1 MDRALLAHF
10 LRARCDGVAGPGGQL
25 ASPVIMR
32 IVERLRNSPVM
43 VFSSSGEVLE
53 QTWPAIALFGDY
65 IHGGGSSRHVVDRWF
80 TDPQA
85 RERYLVEIG
94 PAGRA
99 HLRRY
104 RHAGLGVLE
113 LYRQVLVDP
122 AERQL
127 LLAVMAV
134 PGSASEEKLRLLT
147 GPGN

>member
-10 LRARCDGVAGPGGQL
+10 LQAHYDGVTGPEGQP
-25 ASPVIMR
+25 ASPVVLR
-32 IVERLRNSPVM
+32 IVERLRDWPVM
-43 VFSSSGEVLE
+43 VFSWSGEVLA
-53 QTWPAIALFGDY
+53 QTRPAIALIGDY
-65 IHGGGSSRHVVDRWF
+65 LHSGGSSRHVVDRWF

-104 RHAGLGVLE
+104 RHAGLGALE
-113 LYRQVLVDP
+113 LYRQVLLDP

-134 PGSASEEKLRLLT
+134 PGSASEEKLRRLT
-147 GPGN
+147 GPGS